1 MALSSISKGLTV
13 LKPGVRARLE
23 KRLTAIFSP
32 ESPTPHI
39 YSQDIGTKDA
49 SRALTPGQESHYNG
63 DLGGAGPLLP
73 DLLVVLH
80 FCTT

>member
-1 MALSSISKGLTV
+1 MALSSFSKGLTV

-49 SRALTPGQESHYNG
+49 SRALTP
-63 DLGGAGPLLP
+63 
-73 DLLVVLH
+73 
-80 FCTT
+80 